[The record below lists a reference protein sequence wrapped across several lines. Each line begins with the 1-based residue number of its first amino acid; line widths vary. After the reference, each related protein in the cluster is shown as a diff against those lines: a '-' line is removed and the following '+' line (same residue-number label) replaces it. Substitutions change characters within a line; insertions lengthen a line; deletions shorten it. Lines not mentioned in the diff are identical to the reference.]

1 MGGFLEAKGP
11 MNNSK
16 SCHPVTIARNS
27 VTHIQRCED
36 CGCISVHLG
45 HATVR
50 LDEHAVHA
58 LWSALGHAIASVSS
72 ADAAELSPARGVA

>member
-1 MGGFLEAKGP
+1 MT
-11 MNNSK
+11 NSK
-16 SCHPVTIARNS
+16 SCHPVTIARNN
-27 VTHIQRCED
+27 VTHVQRCQD

-58 LWSALGHAIASVSS
+58 LWSALGQTIAT
-72 ADAAELSPARGVA
+72 LSQLDSTESCPSMGGMA